1 MTLLFAAAMFVNALL
16 LFLVQPMFAK
26 LLLPRFGGSPAVWTT
41 CMLFFQTAL
50 LAGYAYSHSVVKLR
64 RSWQQAAVHLL
75 VIALPVMTLPIAVSA
90 ATTAAGEP
98 IMEVLRLSVIAV
110 GAPFFALATSAPLL
124 QRWFASA
131 RQNTMVDPYYLYAAS
146 NVGSF
151 ASLVLY
157 PTVIEP
163 ALALSTQTRV
173 WSVGYTV
180 AVLLTVVCA
189 VVMWLRSPRTADA
202 APATTATTATD
213 VVTWGRRARWIAL
226 SFVPSS
232 LMLAVTAY
240 LSTDIAAV
248 PLLWVIPLALYLITF
263 VITFSAYAG
272 RVTAVCERF
281 FPLVLLYLVWLIAS
295 EARLPLAPMTATHLL
310 GFFFVATLCHGA
322 LAKDRPAPSHLTDF
336 YLSLSVGGAL
346 GGVFNTLLAPV
357 LFTSVLEYPIALAC
371 GVLLLTFTPGTPGV
385 FDRRRWWLRPAIVA
399 VVTLVAL
406 KWPGIDFRSAAIG
419 WALLTCAIVVA
430 FSLSR
435 DSRRFGMTVV
445 LMLGLFVVAGG
456 RGFAN
461 VHYASRTFFGTYR
474 VASNED
480 RRSYTLFHGTTI
492 HGQQNAG
499 SGEPL
504 TYYHTESP
512 IAQLITSRPAG
523 SIKSVAAVGLG
534 TGTLAAYVKPDQHWT
549 FFEIDPEVERI
560 ARDSTYFT
568 HLQTCG
574 ARCDVV
580 IGDARLSLQNRSDT
594 YDVIVLDAFSSDS
607 IPIHLLTREA
617 VEMYLD
623 RLNRDGILAIHISNN
638 HLDLR
643 PVVAGIMRDLA
654 LTGREQLQNPTGTNT
669 GKFSSLWAVLARS
682 DEALGPTVAGNKH
695 WNQLTPG
702 NIRTWTD
709 DFSNIWSVIRW
720 RN

>member
-64 RSWQQAAVHLL
+64 HSWQQAAVHLL
-75 VIALPVMTLPIAVSA
+75 VIALPVLTLPIAVSA
-90 ATTAAGEP
+90 VQPTGGAP
-98 IMEVLRLSVIAV
+98 IADVLWLSVMAV

-131 RQNTMVDPYYLYAAS
+131 QRDAAVDPYFLYAAS

-163 ALALSTQTRV
+163 ALALSTQTRA
-173 WSVGYTV
+173 WSIGYTI
-180 AVLLTVVCA
+180 AVVLTVVCA
-189 VVMWLRSPRTADA
+189 IVMWLRAPRDA
-202 APATTATTATD
+202 EVGTVTTGTD
-213 VVTWGRRARWIAL
+213 FVTWGRRARWIAFA
-226 SFVPSS
+226 FVPSS

-248 PLLWVIPLALYLITF
+248 PLLWVVPLALYLITF
-263 VITFSAYAG
+263 VITFSSLG
-272 RVTAVCERF
+272 PRVVSLCQRF
-281 FPLVLLYLVWLIAS
+281 FPLVLLYLVWLITS

-310 GFFFVATLCHGA
+310 AFFVVATLCHGA
-322 LAKDRPAPSHLTDF
+322 LAKDRPAPSDLTDF

-346 GGVFNTLLAPV
+346 GGVFNTLLAPI
-357 LFTSVLEYPIALAC
+357 LFTRVLEYPIALAC
-371 GVLLLTFTPGTPGV
+371 GILLLTLQPGTPGV
-385 FDRRRWWLRPAIVA
+385 FDQRRWWFRPAVVA
-399 VVTLVAL
+399 VLTLVAL
-406 KWPGIDFRSAAIG
+406 KWPGTDYRAAVVG
-419 WALLTCAIVVA
+419 WTLLTGAVVVA

-435 DSRRFGMTVV
+435 DSRRFGATVV
-445 LMLGLFVVAGG
+445 LMLVLFVTLGG

-461 VHYASRTFFGTYR
+461 LQYASRTFFGTYR
-474 VASNED
+474 VVSSED
-480 RRSYTLFHGTTI
+480 GRSYTLFHGTTI

-499 SGEPL
+499 SDEPL

-512 IAQLITSRPAG
+512 IAQLIASRAAG
-523 SIKSVAAVGLG
+523 SVKSVAAVGLG
-534 TGTLAAYVKPDQHWT
+534 TGTLAAYVKPDQRWT

-560 ARDSTYFT
+560 ARTAAYFT
-568 HLQTCG
+568 HLHTCG
-574 ARCDVV
+574 TRCDVV
-580 IGDARLSLQNRSDT
+580 IGDARLSLQNRSDK
-594 YDVIVLDAFSSDS
+594 YDLIVLDAFSSDS

-617 VEMYLD
+617 VQIYLD
-623 RLNRDGILAIHISNN
+623 RLNPDGILAVHISNN

-643 PVVAGIMRDLA
+643 PVLAGIARDLG
-654 LTGREQLQNPTGTNT
+654 LTGREQFQNPTETTT
-669 GKFSSLWAVLARS
+669 GKFSSVWAVLARS
-682 DEALGPTVAGNKH
+682 DAALGPMVASNDK
-695 WNQLTPG
+695 WNELKDG
-702 NIRTWTD
+702 DIRTWTD
-709 DFSNIWSVIRW
+709 DFSNIWKVIRW